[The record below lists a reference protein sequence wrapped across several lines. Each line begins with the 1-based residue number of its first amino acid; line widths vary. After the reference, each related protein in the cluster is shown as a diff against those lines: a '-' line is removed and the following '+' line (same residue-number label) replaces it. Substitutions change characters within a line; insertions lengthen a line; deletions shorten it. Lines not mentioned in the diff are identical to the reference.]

1 MAYRNDPDRHHPAIP
16 GLVEQLEQR
25 RIDRREF
32 LRTVTLL
39 GMAAPLAYTIAG
51 KVLGEPMIGQAK
63 AATPTKGGIVKIGAR
78 VPAVDNPATF
88 SWVYDSNIVRQA
100 NDYLTRTGGDNVTR
114 PMLCEKWE
122 ATEDLKTWT
131 LNLRKDVK
139 WSNGDA
145 LVSEHVI
152 WNIQRWLDPAVGSSV
167 LGLFKGFLL
176 KDKDTGEKDD
186 KGNPKMTTE
195 LWDANAIEK
204 KDDHT
209 IIIHG
214 QSSLLAMPE
223 NLFHYPALI
232 LHPKDGGKWGVG
244 ALGTGAFEPTEI
256 EVGKKVVLK
265 ARSSYWRDGPYLE
278 QVEFHDLGDDPAT
291 KLNALSSKQVDGLY
305 DPDIKIYEQCKKM
318 EHIEVHE
325 VTTAQTAVAR
335 MHVDKA
341 PFDNPKVRKAMRMAI
356 NPEAALKI
364 AHRGLGAPGESH
376 HVAPVHPEYVKTA
389 FKYNDPEGAKALL
402 AEAGHPDGI
411 EVTLQCKK
419 DPDWEPTACQA
430 MVQMW
435 AKAGI
440 KVKLEVLPSANYW
453 DVWTTVPFGF
463 TTWTHRPLGVMVLGL
478 AYRTGVA
485 WNESAYANPK
495 FDELITKAEG
505 ILDVEKRKVVMKE
518 IEELLDEDGPIVL
531 PLWRAVFQPFD
542 KRIKGFTPHPTDYYF
557 AEEWHLETA

>member
-16 GLVEQLEQR
+16 GLVEQLEKR

-39 GMAAPLAYTIAG
+39 GMSAPLAYSIAG
-51 KVLGEPMIGQAK
+51 KVLGEPLVGSAK
-63 AATPTKGGIVKIGAR
+63 AATPTKGGTVKIGAR

-122 ATEDLKTWT
+122 ADEELKNWT
-131 LNLRKDVK
+131 INLRKDVK

-145 LVSEHVI
+145 FVADHVI

-232 LHPKDGGKWGVG
+232 LHPKDEGKWGVG
-244 ALGTGAFEPTEI
+244 ALGTGAFEPVEI
-256 EVGKKVVLK
+256 EVGKKAVLK
-265 ARSSYWRDGPYLE
+265 ARSSYWGEGPWLE

-291 KLNALSSKQVDGLY
+291 KFAALASKQVDGLY
-305 DPDIKIYEQCKKM
+305 DPDIKIFEQCKKLP
-318 EHIEVHE
+318 HIEVHT

-335 MHVDKA
+335 MHCDKA
-341 PFDNPKVRKAMRMAI
+341 PFDNPKVRKAVR
-356 NPEAALKI
+356 
-364 AHRGLGAPGESH
+364 
-376 HVAPVHPEYVKTA
+376 
-389 FKYNDPEGAKALL
+389 
-402 AEAGHPDGI
+402 
-411 EVTLQCKK
+411 
-419 DPDWEPTACQA
+419 
-430 MVQMW
+430 
-435 AKAGI
+435 
-440 KVKLEVLPSANYW
+440 
-453 DVWTTVPFGF
+453 
-463 TTWTHRPLGVMVLGL
+463 
-478 AYRTGVA
+478 
-485 WNESAYANPK
+485 
-495 FDELITKAEG
+495 
-505 ILDVEKRKVVMKE
+505 
-518 IEELLDEDGPIVL
+518 
-531 PLWRAVFQPFD
+531 
-542 KRIKGFTPHPTDYYF
+542 
-557 AEEWHLETA
+557 

>member
-16 GLVEQLEQR
+16 GMVEALEQR

-39 GMAAPLAYTIAG
+39 GMSAPLAYSIAG

-63 AATPTKGGIVKIGAR
+63 AATPKKGGIVKIGAR

-114 PMLCEKWE
+114 PCLCEWE
-122 ATEDLKTWT
+122 ASEDLKTWT
-131 LNLRKDVK
+131 LKLRKDVK

-145 LVSEHVI
+145 LNAEHVI
-152 WNIQRWLDPAVGSSV
+152 WNITRWLDPAVGSSV
-167 LGLFKGFLL
+167 LGLFKGFML

-209 IIIHG
+209 VVLHG
-214 QSSLLAMPE
+214 QSAMLAMPE

-232 LHPKDGGKWGVG
+232 LHPKDEGKWGVG
-244 ALGTGAFEPTEI
+244 AAGTGAFEPVEI
-256 EVGKKVVLK
+256 EVGKKAILK
-265 ARSSYWRDGPYLE
+265 ARKGYWGEGPHLDE
-278 QVEFHDLGDDPAT
+278 VHFIDLGDDPAT
-291 KLNALSSKQVDGLY
+291 KFAALASKQVDGLY
-305 DPDIKIYEQCKKM
+305 DPDIKIYEQCKKLK
-318 EHIEVHE
+318 HIEVHH

-335 MHVDKA
+335 MHCDVDTFKD
-341 PFDNPKVRKAMRMAI
+341 PRVRKAFRMAI
-356 NPEAALKI
+356 NPEALLKI

-389 FKYNDPEGAKALL
+389 FKYNDPEGAKKLL

-411 EVTLQCKK
+411 DVTMQCKK
-419 DPDWEPTACQA
+419 DPDWEPTAAQA

-435 AKAGI
+435 AKANI
-440 KVKLEVLPSANYW
+440 RVKLEVLPSAQYW

-485 WNESAYANPK
+485 WNESNYSNKK

-518 IEELLDEDGPIVL
+518 IEDLMDEDGPIAL

-542 KRIKGFTPHPTDYYF
+542 KRIKNFHPHPTDYYF
-557 AEEWHLETA
+557 AEEWWYEEA

>member
-16 GLVEQLEQR
+16 GMVEALEQR

-39 GMAAPLAYTIAG
+39 GMSAPLAYSIAG
-51 KVLGEPMIGQAK
+51 KVLGEPLVGSAK
-63 AATPTKGGIVKIGAR
+63 AATPKKGGIVKIGAR

-114 PMLCEKWE
+114 PCLSEWE
-122 ATEDLKTWT
+122 ASEDLKTWT
-131 LNLRKDVK
+131 LKLRKDVK

-145 LVSEHVI
+145 FVADHVV
-152 WNIQRWLDPAVGSSV
+152 WNISRWLDPAVGSSV
-167 LGLFKGFLL
+167 LGLFKGFML

-209 IIIHG
+209 VVLHG
-214 QSSLLAMPE
+214 QSAMLAMPE
-223 NLFHYPALI
+223 NLFHYPALV
-232 LHPKDGGKWGVG
+232 LHPKDDGKWGVG
-244 ALGTGAFEPTEI
+244 AIGTGAFEPTEI
-256 EVGKKVVLK
+256 EVGKKAVLK
-265 ARSSYWRDGPYLE
+265 ARKDYWGEGPYLDE
-278 QVEFHDLGDDPAT
+278 VHFIDLGDDPAT
-291 KLNALSSKQVDGLY
+291 KFAALASKQVDGLY
-305 DPDIKIYEQCKKM
+305 DPDIKIFEQCKKLP
-318 EHIEVHE
+318 HVEVHT

-341 PFDNPKVRKAMRMAI
+341 PFDNPKVRKAVRMAI
-356 NPEAALKI
+356 DPEAALKI

-376 HVAPVHPEYVKTA
+376 HVAPVHPEYVKTD
-389 FKYNDPEGAKALL
+389 FKYNDPEGAKKLL

-411 EVTLQCKK
+411 DVTMQCKK
-419 DPDWEPTACQA
+419 DPDWEPTAAQA

-435 AKAGI
+435 GKAGI
-440 KVKLEVLPSANYW
+440 RVKLEVLPSAQYW

-485 WNESAYANPK
+485 WNESNYANPK

-518 IEELLDEDGPIVL
+518 IEELMDEDGPIAL

-542 KRIKGFTPHPTDYYF
+542 KRLKGFTPHPTDYYF
-557 AEEWHLETA
+557 AEEWWYEEA